1 MFRTTLAANSGR
13 LPTLAPRVSSRP
25 LPVSRLRLKAP
36 SSTPLRS
43 GRAQAIRFSSS
54 LVSRSSASSLSPPF
68 KISSELSSAVR
79 RSAASAATATTT
91 LPPNAPLSQ
100 RMKHLIKV
108 YGWYAVGVYFT
119 IGLVDFGV
127 AFLGVNLVGAEHAAR
142 LAGVVKGA
150 FKDAVGRV
158 KHALGWGVVE
168 GGAEA
173 ASGGTVESE
182 AADEMGLVT
191 RVLRTVFK
199 GRDTEAL
206 YTMLVLAFGI
216 HKTVFWPVRIGL
228 TAGLTPRLV
237 RWLTRRGWAGGE
249 GTKRAAVE
257 MRDKLR
263 RKSGGK

>member
-25 LPVSRLRLKAP
+25 LPVARLRLKAP

-43 GRAQAIRFSSS
+43 SRAQAIRFSSS
-54 LVSRSSASSLSPPF
+54 LASRSSASSLSPPF

-79 RSAASAATATTT
+79 RSAASTATTT
-91 LPPNAPLSQ
+91 LPPNASLSQ

-108 YGWYAVGVYFT
+108 YGWYAMGVYFT

-127 AFLGVNLVGAEHAAR
+127 AFLGINLVGAEHAAR

-158 KHALGWGVVE
+158 KHGLGWGVVE

-173 ASGGTVESE
+173 ASGGS
-182 AADEMGLVT
+182 
-191 RVLRTVFK
+191 
-199 GRDTEAL
+199 AL

-216 HKTVFWPVRIGL
+216 HKTIFWPVRIGL

-249 GTKRAAVE
+249 GTKRAAME